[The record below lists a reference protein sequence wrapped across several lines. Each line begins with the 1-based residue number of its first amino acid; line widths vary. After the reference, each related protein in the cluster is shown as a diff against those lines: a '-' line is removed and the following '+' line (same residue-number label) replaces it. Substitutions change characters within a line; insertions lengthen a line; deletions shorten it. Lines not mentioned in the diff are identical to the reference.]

1 MKNKLTILYA
11 PNINGLGSKVWLNL
25 KLSRLKEEFILY
37 ANDQIK
43 INSNIKKKNLIKFKN
58 LFFFNFFY
66 IIFAYFFIK
75 KKINIKVNVMGD
87 YPLPFIKKQN
97 LYLNQANLIDP
108 KFYTYSSKKILFRF
122 KRVYFKFFLSNV
134 KNIYVQSNFM
144 RKYISRSYPDI
155 KKKIIV
161 EKVMMSKITNF
172 KKKKKNNRNK
182 KNFKIL
188 YPSNIYDYKNHN
200 LIINLVK
207 TYKIDKLSFFFT
219 CNRNDFKRF
228 KNSGNIFRENLYDHK
243 KFSEVFKKYDAIIF
257 PSLIESFGLPLLEA
271 KNLNIPIFAAKL
283 PYAKEILSKRGI
295 YFDPLSPKSLYIALK
310 KYFKF

>member
-11 PNINGLGSKVWLNL
+11 PNINGLGAKVWLNF
-25 KLSRLKEEFILY
+25 KLSKIKEEFVLY
-37 ANDQIK
+37 INDQIK
-43 INSNIKKKNLIKFKN
+43 IDLNIKKKNLIKFKN
-58 LFFFNFFY
+58 LFSFNFFY
-66 IIFAYFFIK
+66 IIFACFFIK
-75 KKINIKVNVMGD
+75 KKLNTNVNVMGD
-87 YPLPFIKKQN
+87 YPLPFVKKHN

-108 KFYTYSSKKILFRF
+108 KFYNYSSKKIMFRL
-122 KRVYFKFFLSNV
+122 KRVYFKFFVSNV

-144 RKYISRSYPDI
+144 KKYISRSYPEI

-161 EKVMMSKITNF
+161 EKIIMPKMTNF
-172 KKKKKNNRNK
+172 KKNNKNR

-200 LIINLVK
+200 LIIDLVK
-207 TYKIDKLSFFFT
+207 TYKIDKLNFFFT
-219 CNRNDFKRF
+219 CNKNDFKRF
-228 KNSGNIFRENLYDHK
+228 ENSRNIFREKLYDHK
-243 KFSEVFKKYDAIIF
+243 KFNEIFRRYDAIIY

-283 PYAKEILSKRGI
+283 PYAKEILSKKGI
-295 YFDPLSPKSLYIALK
+295 YFDPLSSKSLYMALK